1 MKTSYVTSV
10 CTSVLGEAVI
20 IFKVQ
25 QDPLNLEDL
34 SLLGKVHSE
43 PSMYHN
49 PSKKRSF
56 HLPKQLGIN
65 MEIEHYSH
73 KDHLVWNVSG

>member
-1 MKTSYVTSV
+1 MTSV
-10 CTSVLGEAVI
+10 CTLVLGEAVI

-49 PSKKRSF
+49 LSINRTF
-56 HLPKQLGIN
+56 HLLKQLGIN
-65 MEIEHYSH
+65 METEHYSH
-73 KDHLVWNVSG
+73 KDHLVWNMSG